1 MKQWIRWSGLL
12 GFIAVTALLVV
23 IFVLA
28 LPWLIK
34 SSIEYIGTEVAG
46 AKVSVDDVDVSF
58 NPLGVTL
65 NRLQVTD
72 AREPMRN
79 LVEFTQADA
88 QLELAP
94 LLLGKGIVRDLGV
107 SNLQFNTER
116 TESGAIAKPTAE
128 EAAAEA
134 AKKAAEEPL
143 VSVEDL
149 PSADEI
155 FAREPLKTTAAG
167 EAMEATYKQRKAD
180 VEAAVASVPT
190 QADLAKYEAELKALT
205 SGSFSSLED
214 FKQRKA
220 KFDELKKRFKADQAA
235 VQQARDVIQAS
246 RKDIQLAAAN
256 LKNAPGEDLAYLRDK
271 YQLNASGAANMT
283 GLLFGDQAA
292 EWASQALYW
301 YELIS
306 PYLASDGVE
315 EPEVIEESR
324 LTGRFVHFPSNDPWP
339 EFLIRNA
346 HITGPFD
353 GGYLVINGRDLTHQ
367 QDVTRRPSVLTIT
380 GDKLQ
385 RVGDLSGLITLD
397 HRQQPATDSA
407 MLTIS
412 DWRLAPVNLGIAGA
426 ELASSRVQVKADAQV
441 VAGKLNATADA
452 TVRDAKFSGAGK
464 TTFAREMNQALAGIT
479 QFTVNAGAKGKLLT
493 PKIEF
498 GSDLDK
504 QLSKAFNQ
512 RIRAKQ
518 DELEAKLRTRLTA
531 QITQY
536 GGDYAG
542 ELQQLAAMDGSMSDR
557 FNALKDMAGQQL
569 EDFTVQKER
578 EAKAKVDAEKAAAQ
592 AKIDAEKAAAQAKI
606 DAEKAAAKAEAE
618 RKKKEA
624 EQQAKDKLKKLF

>member
-23 IFVLA
+23 IFVVA

-34 SSIEYIGTEVAG
+34 SSIESIGTKMAG

-58 NPLGVTL
+58 NPLGVRL
-65 NRLQVTD
+65 NRLQVAD

-94 LLLGKGIVRDLGV
+94 LLLGKGIVRELGV

-116 TESGAIAKPTAE
+116 SDSGAIAKPTPE
-128 EAAAEA
+128 ERAAEA
-134 AKKAAEEPL
+134 AKKVAKEPL
-143 VSVEDL
+143 FRAEDL

-190 QADLAKYEAELKALT
+190 QADLTKYETELKALT
-205 SGSFSSLED
+205 NGRFSSLED
-214 FKQRKA
+214 FKQGKA
-220 KFDELKKRFKADQAA
+220 KLDELKKRFKADQVAI
-235 VQQARDVIQAS
+235 QQARDVIQAS
-246 RKDIQLAAAN
+246 RKDIELAVAN
-256 LKNAPGEDLAYLRDK
+256 LKNAPSEDLAYLRDK

-283 GLLFGDQAA
+283 GLLLGDQVA

-306 PYLASDGVE
+306 PYLAADGE
-315 EPEVIEESR
+315 AKPEVIEASR
-324 LTGRFVHFPSNDPWP
+324 LSGRFIHFSSNDPWP

-353 GGYLVINGRDLTHQ
+353 GGNLVINGHDLTHQ
-367 QDVTRRPSVLTIT
+367 QNVTQRPSVLTIT
-380 GDKLQ
+380 GNQLQ
-385 RVGDLSGLITLD
+385 RVGDLNSVITLD
-397 HRQQPATDSA
+397 HRQQPAIDSA
-407 MLTIS
+407 TLTIS
-412 DWRLAPVNLGIAGA
+412 DGRLAPVNLGIAGA
-426 ELASSRVQVKADAQV
+426 ELVSSRVQVKAGAKV
-441 VAGKLNATADA
+441 VAGKLTATADA
-452 TVRDAKFSGAGK
+452 IVLDAKFSGAGK
-464 TTFAREMNQALAGIT
+464 TTFAREMNQALANIT
-479 QFTVNAGAKGKLLT
+479 QFTVNAGAKGDLLT

-531 QITQY
+531 QVAQY
-536 GGDYAG
+536 GGDYAA
-542 ELQQLAAMDGSMSDR
+542 ELQQLAAMDGSMNDR
-557 FNALKDMAGQQL
+557 FNVLKDMASQQL

-578 EAKAKVDAEKAAAQ
+578 EAQAKLDAEK
-592 AKIDAEKAAAQAKI
+592 D
-606 DAEKAAAKAEAE
+606 AAKAEAD
-618 RKKKEA
+618 RIKKEA
-624 EQQAKDKLKKLF
+624 EQRAKDKLKKLF